1 VAKNPPSPLD
11 VRLSIEHIPLELN
24 MKKLCLHVLAAIL
37 LLPGALLFANPT
49 VHVITLD
56 ATINPATADYIHT
69 SIERAAEQNA
79 ECLIIRLN
87 TPGGLLKST
96 RVIVTDLLSS
106 RIPVIVYVA
115 PSGSQAASAGTFITL
130 AAHVAAMAPGTNIGA
145 AHPVGMQ
152 GGEKD
157 SIMNEKATND
167 AAAFIRTISEK
178 RKRNVKWAEEAVR
191 KSLSITESE
200 ALKEGVVD
208 LVAPSVAAL
217 LDSIDG
223 KQIEL
228 DGKTVTLATKG
239 AEIKEFE
246 MDWKHKLLD
255 LLSDPNVAYIFFL
268 LGIYGLM
275 FELYNPG
282 SILPG
287 VVGVIAIIIALY
299 SLHTMPINYAG
310 LALILFGIILFIAE
324 IKITSYGLLTV
335 GGIISL
341 ALGSIMLI
349 DSDSSLEF
357 IRISWSV
364 IIPAALVTAGF
375 FAFAVGMGIR
385 AQRRKPTTGI
395 EGLVGETGEA
405 LSVLNPE
412 GQVRVH
418 GEIWRAMSDEG
429 KIAAG
434 THIVVTGMENL
445 MLHVRKAPQAHP
457 SPSGK
462 SSTT

>member
-1 VAKNPPSPLD
+1 MKTLCFAVLAGVSTLLVSPL
-11 VRLSIEHIPLELN
+11 
-24 MKKLCLHVLAAIL
+24 
-37 LLPGALLFANPT
+37 FASPT

-69 SIERAAEQNA
+69 SIERAAEDRA
-79 ECLIIRLN
+79 ECLIIKLN

-96 RVIVTDLLSS
+96 RVIVTELLSS
-106 RIPVIVYVA
+106 PIPVIVYVA
-115 PSGSQAASAGTFITL
+115 PGGSQAASAGTFITL
-130 AAHVAAMAPGTNIGA
+130 AAHIAAMAPGTNIGA
-145 AHPVGMQ
+145 AHPVGIQ

-200 ALKEGVVD
+200 ALKEGVID
-208 LVAPSVAAL
+208 IVAPSVAAL

-223 KQIEL
+223 HQVGL
-228 DGKTVTLATKG
+228 DGRTHTFTTRN
-239 AEIKEFE
+239 AEVKEFE
-246 MDWKHKLLD
+246 MGWKHRLLD
-255 LLSDPNVAYIFFL
+255 LLSDPNIAYIFFL

-287 VVGVIAIIIALY
+287 VVGVIALIIALY

-310 LALILFGIILFIAE
+310 LALILFAIILFIAE
-324 IKITSYGLLTV
+324 IKVTSYGLLTV

-349 DSDSSLEF
+349 DSDSPLEF
-357 IRISWSV
+357 VRISWSV

-395 EGLVGETGEA
+395 EGIIGATGEA

-418 GEIWRAMSDEG
+418 GEIWRATSEEG
-429 KIAAG
+429 TISAG
-434 THIVVTGMENL
+434 THIVVTGVENL
-445 MLHVRKAPQAHP
+445 TLRVRKSAQAHASLP
-457 SPSGK
+457 DKS